1 MKEWKKYLFT
11 VNGFEMETIY
21 NQETID
27 KVFMPLLEKF
37 TELQKE
43 KASRIVVFLAA
54 PPAVG
59 KTTLCQFLEYL
70 SQQKEDV
77 TEVQALGLDG
87 FHYHSEYINSH
98 DAVVLGKTVPMK
110 TVKGCPETYDTE
122 KLQKKLEKI
131 KQENI
136 LWPIY
141 DRNIHDVVEDVT
153 EVMKDIVLIEG
164 NWLLLNEEPWK
175 SIKEIADYTILIQ
188 SAEET
193 LKERLIGRKIK
204 GGLSREEAEAWYVNS
219 DSVNVK
225 RVLHTSIPGD
235 LMLKVE
241 NDGDYV
247 KL

>member
-153 EVMKDIVLIEG
+153 EVTKDIVLIEG

-225 RVLHTSIPGD
+225 RVLQTSIPGD

>member
-122 KLQKKLEKI
+122 KLQKKLDKI

-153 EVMKDIVLIEG
+153 EVTKDIVLIEG

-241 NDGDYV
+241 KDGDYV

>member
-1 MKEWKKYLFT
+1 MKEWKKFLFT

-153 EVMKDIVLIEG
+153 EVTKDIVLIEG

>member
-27 KVFMPLLEKF
+27 QVFLPLLKKF

-153 EVMKDIVLIEG
+153 EVTKDIVLIEG

-204 GGLSREEAEAWYVNS
+204 GGLSREEAEAWYINS

>member
-1 MKEWKKYLFT
+1 
-11 VNGFEMETIY
+11 
-21 NQETID
+21 
-27 KVFMPLLEKF
+27 
-37 TELQKE
+37 
-43 KASRIVVFLAA
+43 
-54 PPAVG
+54 
-59 KTTLCQFLEYL
+59 
-70 SQQKEDV
+70 
-77 TEVQALGLDG
+77 
-87 FHYHSEYINSH
+87 
-98 DAVVLGKTVPMK
+98 MK

-122 KLQKKLEKI
+122 KLQKKLDKI

-153 EVMKDIVLIEG
+153 EVTKDIVLIEG

-241 NDGDYV
+241 KDGDYV